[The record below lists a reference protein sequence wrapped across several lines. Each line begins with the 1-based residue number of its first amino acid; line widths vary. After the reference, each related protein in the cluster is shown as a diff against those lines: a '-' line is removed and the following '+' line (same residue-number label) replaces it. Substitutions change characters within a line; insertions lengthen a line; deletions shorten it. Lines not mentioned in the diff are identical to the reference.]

1 MGLDRRLRE
10 ELRRDAARIETDVE
24 RNLGAVEAQSR
35 RRSAVPSTGLLV
47 AAAII
52 AVAVLFRIGEPRSDT
67 GVGPASSPTAP
78 PPSTVPSPFGPAT
91 YPQIAATY
99 TVSLD
104 PTDPA
109 VARDGLGGL
118 WTMRLQ
124 PDGLVLMSPPA
135 TFKPG
140 AAGLTG
146 IAFSLSGDRF
156 RTNLFYN
163 DYCNSVGTYT
173 WALQAGRLS
182 LTPVDDTCSIRR
194 SLLATTTWNISP

>member
-1 MGLDRRLRE
+1 MPFERRLRE
-10 ELRRDAARIETDVE
+10 ELRRDAEQIEANIE
-24 RNLGAVEAQSR
+24 RNLGAVEARSTR
-35 RRSAVPSTGLLV
+35 RPDVPGVGLL

-52 AVAVLFRIGEPRSDT
+52 VALAVLVRFGEQPTETRPGT
-67 GVGPASSPTAP
+67 GTSPSVAPSSIVPT
-78 PPSTVPSPFGPAT
+78 PSGAAT
-91 YPQIAATY
+91 YPQIAGTY

-104 PTDPA
+104 PADPA

-124 PDGLVLMSPPA
+124 PDGLVLMSPPP
-135 TFKPG
+135 TFAPG
-140 AAGLTG
+140 NAGLTG
-146 IAFSLSGDRF
+146 IAFSLDGDRF

-194 SLLATTTWNISP
+194 SLLATTPWNVSP